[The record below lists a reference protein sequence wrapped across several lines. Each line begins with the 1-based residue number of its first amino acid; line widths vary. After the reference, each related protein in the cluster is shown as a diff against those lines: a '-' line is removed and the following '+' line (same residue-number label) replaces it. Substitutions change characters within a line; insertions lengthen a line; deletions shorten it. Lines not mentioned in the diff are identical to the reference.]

1 MVIDELHM
9 VIRIIGSHECK
20 TMSLLVYIYMAVC
33 YLSENIETT
42 PIMHEVTR
50 CVLS

>member
-9 VIRIIGSHECK
+9 VIQIIGSHECK
-20 TMSLLVYIYMAVC
+20 TVSLLVYIYMAVC
-33 YLSENIETT
+33 SLSENIETT
-42 PIMHEVTR
+42 PIMHEVTL